1 MVNKR
6 NKDFSAVK
14 GLSHRWKI
22 GGNSGNPY
30 TSTNK
35 KKKEVIHMKVK
46 IFEIVQQVSYL
57 DLPSVQEVLKKDV
70 VRDYAYILHDKDIK
84 DDGTLK
90 APHYH
95 IAVRLK
101 EAYDLKYISKW
112 FGVEMQYV
120 SKAKGRWNDLL
131 LYLTH
136 ANATNKHQYPV
147 ECVISNFDFSALI
160 KRIDTNSRKEEIVS
174 KIVAGEIREFN
185 FHQEISGT
193 EYVKFKSVIEK
204 AFQYRTAML
213 KGANREMNCIYI
225 NGDSGTGKTTYAKE
239 LATKKGYSIFV
250 SSGSNDV
257 LDGYGG
263 EDCII
268 LDDLRPSC
276 MGLSDLLKML
286 DNNTSST
293 VKSRYKNKVLE
304 CKLIVITTTLE
315 IDEFFKKVFSEQA
328 ETIVQLK
335 RRCSIKIHAFMD
347 FMHVSL
353 YQSETRD
360 YGEELIIKNPLKD
373 KYVIKDLSPEEYRK
387 SMMESLVFA
396 DEDIIQDI

>member
-1 MVNKR
+1 
-6 NKDFSAVK
+6 
-14 GLSHRWKI
+14 
-22 GGNSGNPY
+22 
-30 TSTNK
+30 
-35 KKKEVIHMKVK
+35 MKVK

-70 VRDYAYILHDKDIK
+70 IRDYAYILHDKDTK
-84 DDGTLK
+84 EDGTIK

-95 IAVRLK
+95 IAVRLT

-112 FGVEMQYV
+112 FGLEMQYV
-120 SKAKGRWNDLL
+120 SKVKGRWNDLM
-131 LYLTH
+131 LYLAH
-136 ANATNKHQYPV
+136 INAPNKHQYPL
-147 ECVISNFDFSALI
+147 ECVISNFNYSALI
-160 KRIDTNSRKEEIVS
+160 KRIDTDSRKEEIVS
-174 KIVAGEIREFN
+174 KIVVGEIREFN
-185 FHQEISGT
+185 FHKEISGT

-213 KGANREMNCIYI
+213 KGANRDMNCIYI
-225 NGDSGTGKTTYAKE
+225 SGDCGTGKTTYAKE

-276 MGLSDLLKML
+276 MGLSDLHKML

-335 RRCSIKIHAFMD
+335 RRCSVKIHAFMD

-353 YQSETRD
+353 YQPETRD
-360 YGEELIIKNPLKD
+360 YGETLIIKNPLKD

-387 SMMESLVFA
+387 LMMEAIAFA
-396 DEDIIQDI
+396 DEDIIQDIYHAICEAVAD

>member
-1 MVNKR
+1 
-6 NKDFSAVK
+6 
-14 GLSHRWKI
+14 
-22 GGNSGNPY
+22 
-30 TSTNK
+30 
-35 KKKEVIHMKVK
+35 
-46 IFEIVQQVSYL
+46 
-57 DLPSVQEVLKKDV
+57 
-70 VRDYAYILHDKDIK
+70 
-84 DDGTLK
+84 
-90 APHYH
+90 
-95 IAVRLK
+95 
-101 EAYDLKYISKW
+101 
-112 FGVEMQYV
+112 MQYV
-120 SKAKGRWNDLL
+120 SKAKGRWNDLM

-136 ANATNKHQYPV
+136 ANATNKYQYPV
-147 ECVISNFDFSALI
+147 ERVISNFDFSALI
-160 KRIDTNSRKEEIVS
+160 KRIDTNSRQEEIVS

-293 VKSRYKNKVLE
+293 VKSRYK
-304 CKLIVITTTLE
+304 
-315 IDEFFKKVFSEQA
+315 
-328 ETIVQLK
+328 K
-335 RRCSIKIHAFMD
+335 RF
-347 FMHVSL
+347 
-353 YQSETRD
+353 
-360 YGEELIIKNPLKD
+360 
-373 KYVIKDLSPEEYRK
+373 
-387 SMMESLVFA
+387 
-396 DEDIIQDI
+396 